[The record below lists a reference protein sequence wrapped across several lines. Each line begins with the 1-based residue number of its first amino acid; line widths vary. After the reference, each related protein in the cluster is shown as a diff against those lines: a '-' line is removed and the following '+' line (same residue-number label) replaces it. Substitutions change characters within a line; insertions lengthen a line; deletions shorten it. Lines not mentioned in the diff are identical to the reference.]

1 MWFKCLLD
9 RKIVVLFDD
18 LRPPVIISNNIL
30 AQYIHM
36 VNYSFHPFLSVRK
49 VFFISLA

>member
-1 MWFKCLLD
+1 MWSF
-9 RKIVVLFDD
+9 RPHPFTKI
-18 LRPPVIISNNIL
+18 IISNNIL

-36 VNYSFHPFLSVRK
+36 MNYSFHPFLSVRK